1 MTFLEG
7 ADLGDLAPVN
17 PRCRSGS
24 VASSPRRHRVHGT
37 APLAA
42 LPLQS
47 GVRDRDRLQQLL
59 GIQGLGVVENL
70 LPRPLLHHPAVVHHD
85 NVVTE
90 MSNRCQVVRD
100 EEHGEMQLLLQVAEH
115 VEDLRLNGHV
125 QG

>member
-1 MTFLEG
+1 MEERASQPSLPE
-7 ADLGDLAPVN
+7 
-17 PRCRSGS
+17 GS
-24 VASSPRRHRVHGT
+24 VASRPAEPPFNT

-47 GVRDRDRLQQLL
+47 GVRDRDRPQQLL